1 MSTKPMKPLTG
12 GKAPQNE
19 IDINDTETITC
30 EDCGNATFIQC
41 FFIRRISPIVSPTGQ
56 EAMIPIEVFSC
67 GNCGKVP
74 DKMMPKGDE

>member
-1 MSTKPMKPLTG
+1 MKPI
-12 GKAPQNE
+12 KPPNKE
-19 IDINDTETITC
+19 INIKDTESIKC
-30 EDCGNATFIQC
+30 EECGNYSFIKAQ
-41 FFIRRISPIVSPTGQ
+41 FIRRISPIVSPTGQ

>member
-30 EDCGNATFIQC
+30 EDCNNATFIPA
-41 FFIRRISPIVSPTGQ
+41 FFLRRISPIVSPTGQ
-56 EAMIPIEVFSC
+56 EAMVPIQVYSC
-67 GNCGKVP
+67 GDCGKVP
-74 DKMMPKGDE
+74 DKLMPTNDG